1 MDNIT
6 REKFLKIALVAFGAI
21 FFTIYPLSLI
31 WPSGWQ
37 WHGGHGQYYLQ
48 MICGVYAVLGAYLI
62 AAARNPSEHRSLIS
76 FTVWSSIV
84 HAGIM
89 AAQAVYGGHEIGHL
103 AGDVPALLL
112 VAGVL
117 GYLSQKG
124 SCEWSAHSK
133 RDGLSTSASC
143 EQDTDLRGR
152 WRYPAALSVSGSRAK
167 LKGGKARS

>member
-6 REKFLKIALVAFGAI
+6 REKFLKIALVAVGAI
-21 FFTIYPLSLI
+21 FFTIYPLGLI

-62 AAARNPSEHRSLIS
+62 AAARNPSENRSLIS
-76 FTVWSSIV
+76 FTIWSSVV

-89 AAQAVYGGHEIGHL
+89 AAQAVFDGQEKGHL
-103 AGDVPALLL
+103 VGDVPALLL

-117 GYLSQKG
+117 WYFSQ
-124 SCEWSAHSK
+124 ERRLRAVSA
-133 RDGLSTSASC
+133 
-143 EQDTDLRGR
+143 
-152 WRYPAALSVSGSRAK
+152 
-167 LKGGKARS
+167 

>member
-6 REKFLKIALVAFGAI
+6 REKLLTVALIAVGVI
-21 FFTIYPLSLI
+21 FFTIYPLGLI

-48 MICGVYAVLGAYLI
+48 MICGVYAVLGAFLI
-62 AAARNPSEHRSLIS
+62 SAARSPSEHRSLIS

-89 AAQAVYGGHEIGHL
+89 GAQAIYDGNETGHL
-103 AGDVPALLL
+103 VGDVPALLV

-117 GYLSQKG
+117 WYLSP
-124 SCEWSAHSK
+124 E
-133 RDGLSTSASC
+133 R
-143 EQDTDLRGR
+143 ELRAI
-152 WRYPAALSVSGSRAK
+152 AA
-167 LKGGKARS
+167 